1 MICEIFESDMRREL
15 LYRSIYPLTRA
26 ATAAFTGPNPRTST
40 AASATRFVSRK
51 RGRADR
57 QRQSSVDL
65 SATANAR
72 HELRDGSRPTNVP
85 VGLHNPQC
93 VGNGEVGIDE
103 RAYVEEITGIIV
115 GCTNSKEQGESRES
129 TEEAHTENESS
140 NRSCKKKRM

>member
-1 MICEIFESDMRREL
+1 
-15 LYRSIYPLTRA
+15 
-26 ATAAFTGPNPRTST
+26 
-40 AASATRFVSRK
+40 
-51 RGRADR
+51 
-57 QRQSSVDL
+57 
-65 SATANAR
+65 
-72 HELRDGSRPTNVP
+72 VP

-140 NRSCKKKRM
+140 NRSCKKKRMWRGGKVGKVERVDGWSYSPAIQGAGISTFFLEADPI